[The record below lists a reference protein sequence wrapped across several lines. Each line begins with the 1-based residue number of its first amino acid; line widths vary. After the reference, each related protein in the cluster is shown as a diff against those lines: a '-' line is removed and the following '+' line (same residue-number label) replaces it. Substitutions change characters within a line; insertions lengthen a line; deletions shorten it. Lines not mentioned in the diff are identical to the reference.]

1 MVAIQVR
8 DVPDDVRAALA
19 AEATARG
26 QSLQVFLSEVLERE
40 ARMSRNRAWITEI
53 RDAPIGRVA
62 AELKTAELETA
73 DLIRQQRA
81 ERTQHLIDV
90 TTEAELVP

>member
-90 TTEAELVP
+90 TTDAELVP